1 MKLDENYTLEGEEYN
16 WILFYEKPTGKTNEK
31 TGKEI
36 VTKSK
41 WYFPKIE
48 QALKRYVNHAIKPST
63 AVQEVLKK
71 QEELLEVIEGLTIAT
86 TIRRRK

>member
-48 QALKRYVNHAIKPST
+48 QALQKYIDH
-63 AVQEVLKK
+63 VLKPEESVLSIIQK
-71 QEELLEVIEGLTIAT
+71 QEEILELIEKLRI
-86 TIRRRK
+86 KQ